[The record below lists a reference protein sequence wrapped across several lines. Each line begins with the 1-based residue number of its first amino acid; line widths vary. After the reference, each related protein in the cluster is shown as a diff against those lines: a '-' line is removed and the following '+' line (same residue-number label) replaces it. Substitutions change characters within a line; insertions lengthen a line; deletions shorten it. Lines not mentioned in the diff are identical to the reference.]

1 MAGPGHVVLGI
12 HAGVLGC
19 AVLSLVVAVS
29 VGVRE
34 AEKLAFDYFV
44 VCTVDNLDVA
54 VAAVVVAVHGK
65 ETAAAVVVAV
75 TGDLK
80 MPAVFPK
87 KKKNN
92 GNFIAAKLSDNQ

>member
-1 MAGPGHVVLGI
+1 MAGPGLVVLGI

-29 VGVRE
+29 VGARE
-34 AEKLAFDYFV
+34 AEKLASDYFV

-65 ETAAAVVVAV
+65 ETAAAAVVVAV

-87 KKKNN
+87 KKNSCKA
-92 GNFIAAKLSDNQ
+92 F